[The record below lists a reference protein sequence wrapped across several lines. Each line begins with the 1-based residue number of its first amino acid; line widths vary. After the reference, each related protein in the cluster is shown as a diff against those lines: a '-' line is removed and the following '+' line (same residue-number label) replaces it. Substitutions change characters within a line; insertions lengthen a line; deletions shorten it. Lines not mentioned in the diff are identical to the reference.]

1 MKKSIEN
8 ITVLVCICAVV
19 SVLLAVTNAV
29 TAPFIAAN
37 EVKKANAALLEVMPD
52 GNSFE
57 LLDISSY
64 KLPATV
70 REAYKS
76 ENGGY
81 VIKLNTTGYAS
92 GMVLMCGVSADGKVT
107 GAKLISSNE
116 TPAIGGTAANTMAQ
130 NVVGKDDKN
139 IDTVD
144 TIGGATKTTAAY
156 RAAVKDALNAAI
168 ILGGGEADIRTEE
181 EILAENL
188 MAALPAGEGKFEVVF
203 RTEVTEGVDK
213 IYKATNGAGYV
224 CVIGEEFIGLD
235 GEGNV
240 LSDVSEETATTV
252 KTAVEA
258 IIASKTTDIDLTQYQ
273 GLPTQLISAQRTE
286 TGNYVILIKGAG
298 YGITGGD
305 KYHPA
310 SGKYIEI
317 RVAITADGK
326 IIDCLTEFQAESD
339 GIGSVCENESFYGQF
354 VGKTEEN
361 YDQIDAIS
369 GATMTTDGYKKAISR
384 AFECVKIFEGGAGN

>member
-8 ITVLVCICAVV
+8 IVVLVCICAVV

-29 TAPFIAAN
+29 TAPFIAEN
-37 EVKKANAALLEVMPD
+37 EAKKANAALLEVMPD
-52 GNSFE
+52 GKSFE

-70 REAYKS
+70 SEAYKS

-116 TPAIGGTAANTMAQ
+116 TPAIGGEAANTMAQ
-130 NVVGKDDKN
+130 NVVGKDDTT
-139 IDTVD
+139 IDGVD

-156 RAAVKDALNAAI
+156 RAAVKDAINSAI
-168 ILGGGEADIRTEE
+168 ILGGGNVDIRTEE

-188 MAALPAGEGKFEVVF
+188 ATALPAGEGKFEVVF
-203 RTEVTEGVDK
+203 RTEIIEGVDK

-224 CVIGEEFIGLD
+224 CVIGEAFIGLD

-240 LSDVSEETATTV
+240 LSEVQEETAAIV
-252 KTAVEA
+252 KTAVEK
-258 IIASKTTDIDLTQYQ
+258 ILASKLTDIDLTQYQ
-273 GLPTQLISAQRTE
+273 GLPSQLISAQRTE

-317 RVAITADGK
+317 RVSITADGK
-326 IIDCLTEFQAESD
+326 IIDCLTEFQAESE
-339 GIGSVCENESFYGQF
+339 GIGSACENESFYGQF

-384 AFECVKIFEGGAGN
+384 AFNCVKIFEGGAEN